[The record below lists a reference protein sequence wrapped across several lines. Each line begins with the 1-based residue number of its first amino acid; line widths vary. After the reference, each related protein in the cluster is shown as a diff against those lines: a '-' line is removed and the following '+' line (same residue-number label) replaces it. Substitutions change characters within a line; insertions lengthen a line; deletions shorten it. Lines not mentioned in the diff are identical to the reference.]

1 MATEAAK
8 KVAVMMSTYN
18 GELYI
23 EEQIESI
30 LQQPGV
36 DVFLYIRDDGSS
48 DGTLRIL
55 QKYSS
60 TDKVHIQYGKH
71 IGIGNSF
78 MELLW
83 SLPDTYDYYSF
94 SDQDDIWEKDKLIT
108 AVNYLSGVLGCA
120 LYASNLEC
128 VDAANNSI
136 GMRFEP
142 DMVFDDSL
150 LSVICRGGCYGC
162 TQVFNRE
169 LFVLLQCKKPSE
181 QLLRTRLHD
190 SWVCVSAAAL
200 GKIYF
205 DTESHIRYRRHGE
218 NYTKF
223 DASRAEIWKSRLLKL
238 IYEEKRNPRSKTAR
252 EVVARYPVSVENDKD
267 RELIYI
273 LAYPK
278 RISNRVALIKHR
290 AKFTSFSKESDAW
303 FVFKVLVGLI

>member
-94 SDQDDIWEKDKLIT
+94 SDQDDIWEKR
-108 AVNYLSGVLGCA
+108 
-120 LYASNLEC
+120 SNT
-128 VDAANNSI
+128 
-136 GMRFEP
+136 G
-142 DMVFDDSL
+142 
-150 LSVICRGGCYGC
+150 
-162 TQVFNRE
+162 
-169 LFVLLQCKKPSE
+169 KKE
-181 QLLRTRLHD
+181 RRDHD
-190 SWVCVSAAAL
+190 Q
-200 GKIYF
+200 
-205 DTESHIRYRRHGE
+205 
-218 NYTKF
+218 
-223 DASRAEIWKSRLLKL
+223 
-238 IYEEKRNPRSKTAR
+238 RNA
-252 EVVARYPVSVENDKD
+252 
-267 RELIYI
+267 
-273 LAYPK
+273 
-278 RISNRVALIKHR
+278 
-290 AKFTSFSKESDAW
+290 F
-303 FVFKVLVGLI
+303 